1 MKMIHCADIHLGSK
15 MEAKLPK
22 EKADERKN
30 EVRVSFERMVQYAKN
45 EGVRVILLS
54 GDVFD
59 SDRPLK
65 KDKAF
70 FYSVVKNNPEI
81 DFLYLRG
88 NHDSE
93 ESYTESDLDN
103 LKTFGTEWK

>member
-1 MKMIHCADIHLGSK
+1 MKILHCADIHLGSK

-22 EKADERKN
+22 EKSDVRKT
-30 EVRVSFERMVQYAKN
+30 EVRGAFNRAVEYAQRHGIK
-45 EGVRVILLS
+45 VILLC

-65 KDKAF
+65 KDKDF
-70 FYSVVKNNPEI
+70 FYSVVKNNSDI

-88 NHDSE
+88 NHDTLERSE
-93 ESYTESDLDN
+93 EHTSELQSPA
-103 LKTFGTEWK
+103 